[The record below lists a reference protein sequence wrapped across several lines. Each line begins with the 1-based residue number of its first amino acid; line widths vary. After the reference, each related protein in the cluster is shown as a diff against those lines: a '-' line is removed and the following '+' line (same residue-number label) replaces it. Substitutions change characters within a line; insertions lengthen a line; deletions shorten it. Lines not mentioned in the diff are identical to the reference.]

1 MKNKIISL
9 NINEIQVGKRIR
21 KNIDLDLLKISMQ
34 AIGQL
39 QPIIVDNQHQLV
51 AGYRRLMVAHDLG
64 WETIDVLMLDTASNK
79 MKLLIEMD
87 ENITRQ
93 DFTDDELQ
101 SGYSRIRRYSKSGVF
116 WKVVNWIIG

>member
-9 NINEIQVGKRIR
+9 SVYDIQVGKRIR
-21 KNIDLDLLKISMQ
+21 QNIDLDMLRISME

-39 QPIIVDNQHQLV
+39 QPIIVDNQYQLV
-51 AGYRRLMVAHDLG
+51 AGYRRLMVARGLEWD
-64 WETIDVLMLDTASNK
+64 TIDVLMLDTDSKK

-101 SGYSRIRRYSKSGVF
+101 SGYSRIRRYGKGGVF
-116 WKVVNWIIG
+116 WTVVNWIMG

>member
-9 NINEIQVGKRIR
+9 SVYDIQVGKRIR
-21 KNIDLDLLKISMQ
+21 QNINLNMLRISME

-39 QPIIVDNQHQLV
+39 QPIIVDNQYQLV
-51 AGYRRLMVAHDLG
+51 AGYRRLMVARDLG
-64 WETIDVLMLDTASNK
+64 WETIEVLILDTDSKK
-79 MKLLIEMD
+79 MKLLVEMD

-101 SGYSRIRRYSKSGVF
+101 SGYSRIRRYSKGGVF
-116 WKVVNWIIG
+116 WKVVNWIRG

>member
-9 NINEIQVGKRIR
+9 SVYDIQVGKRIR
-21 KNIDLDLLKISMQ
+21 QNINLNMLRISME

-39 QPIIVDNQHQLV
+39 QPIIVDNQYQLV
-51 AGYRRLMVAHDLG
+51 AGYRRLMVARDLG
-64 WETIDVLMLDTASNK
+64 WETIEVLILDTDSKK
-79 MKLLIEMD
+79 MKLLVEMD

-101 SGYSRIRRYSKSGVF
+101 SGYSRIRRYSKGGVF
-116 WKVVNWIIG
+116 WKVVNWIMG